1 MNERVAQ
8 RFGAL
13 RQVNGGAAPSA
24 AEKPAVIG
32 GAPVRDEFLVFGQPL
47 IEEEAIAEVVDTLR
61 SGWIGTGPK
70 TRRLEELFADFM
82 GMGHACALSSCTA
95 GLQLGLEVLDIGP
108 GDEVITTPMTF
119 AATGNVIVH
128 CGATP
133 VFADIDRE
141 SLLIDVDDLERR
153 ITPRTRA
160 LMPVHMAGR
169 PCDMWRLRA
178 IADEHGLPIIADSA
192 HAIEALYHGRP
203 VASLAEISVNS
214 FYVTK
219 TMTTIEGGMLL
230 TENPEWAERVEILR
244 NHGLSRD
251 AWKRYTVHGFQPY
264 EVVEAGYKHNM
275 TDVQAALGLHQLTR
289 LEDNLAVR
297 ESHWQAY
304 RDGLG
309 DLDCIGLPAED
320 PEPTNRHARHLFTIL
335 LDLERLSL
343 RRDDF
348 AAAMHAENIG
358 TGIHFSALHLHPFY
372 RERFG
377 FSKGDYP
384 NAEWV
389 GERTLSLP
397 MSAKL
402 TTDDVQDVIRAVRKV
417 ATVFRAES

>member
-1 MNERVAQ
+1 MNEASGARRFSTVHRLDAVAEVATDQ
-8 RFGAL
+8 
-13 RQVNGGAAPSA
+13 
-24 AEKPAVIG
+24 PAVTG
-32 GAPVRDEFLVFGQPL
+32 GTPVRDEFLVFGQPL
-47 IEEEAIAEVVDTLR
+47 IEEEAIAEVVETLR

-95 GLQLGLEVLDIGP
+95 GLQLGLEVLGVGP

-141 SLLIDVDDLERR
+141 SLLIDPDDLERR

-169 PCDMWRLRA
+169 PCDMWRLRE

-192 HAIEALYHGRP
+192 HAIETLYHGRP

-230 TENPEWAERVEILR
+230 TENPEWAERVDLLR

-264 EVVEAGYKHNM
+264 EVIYAGYKHNM
-275 TDVQAALGLHQLTR
+275 TDVQAALGLHQMTR
-289 LEDNLAVR
+289 IEDNLAVR
-297 ESHWQAY
+297 ERHWQAY

-335 LDLERLSL
+335 LDLDRLSL
-343 RRDDF
+343 SRDDF
-348 AAAMHAENIG
+348 AAAMHAENVG
-358 TGIHFSALHLHPFY
+358 TGIHFSALHLNRFY

-377 FSKGDYP
+377 FAEGDYP

-402 TTDDVQDVIRAVRKV
+402 TDADVQDVIRAVRRV
-417 ATVFRAES
+417 ATAFRTES

>member
-1 MNERVAQ
+1 MSEVSGAR
-8 RFGAL
+8 RFGVV
-13 RQVNGGAAPSA
+13 RQLNSRTSVTT
-24 AEKPAVIG
+24 EQPAVTG
-32 GAPVRDEFLVFGQPL
+32 GAPVREQFLVFGQPL
-47 IEEEAIAEVVDTLR
+47 IEEEAIAAVVETLR

-95 GLQLGLEVLDIGP
+95 GLQLALEVLGVGP

-141 SLLIDVDDLERR
+141 SLLIDVDDVERR

-169 PCDMWRLRA
+169 PCDMRRLRA
-178 IADEHGLPIIADSA
+178 IADEHELPIVADSA

-219 TMTTIEGGMLL
+219 NLTTIEGGMLL
-230 TENPEWAERVEILR
+230 TENGEWAERVEVLR

-275 TDVQAALGLHQLTR
+275 TDVQAALGLHQMTR
-289 LEDNLAVR
+289 IEDNLAVR
-297 ESHWQAY
+297 ERHWEAY
-304 RDGLG
+304 LDGLG
-309 DLDCIGLPAED
+309 DLDVLGLPAED

-335 LDLERLSL
+335 LDLERLSVG
-343 RRDDF
+343 RDDF
-348 AAAMHAENIG
+348 AAAMHAENVG

-377 FSKGDYP
+377 FEKGDYP

-397 MSAKL
+397 LSAKL
-402 TTDDVQDVIRAVRKV
+402 TDDDVQDVIRAVRKI
-417 ATVFRAES
+417 ATAFRTEH

>member
-1 MNERVAQ
+1 MNEGVAQ

-13 RQVNGGAAPSA
+13 RQVNGASRSTS
-24 AEKPAVIG
+24 EEPAVIG
-32 GAPVRDEFLVFGQPL
+32 GTAVRDEFLVFGEPL
-47 IEEEAIAEVVDTLR
+47 ISEEMIAEVVNTLR

-70 TRRLEELFADFM
+70 TRELEERFADFT

-95 GLQLGLEVLDIGP
+95 GLQLALEILGIGA

-128 CGATP
+128 TGAMP
-133 VFADIDRE
+133 VFADIDPE
-141 SLLIDVDDLERR
+141 SLLIDIDDLERR

-169 PCDMWRLRA
+169 PCEMGRLRE
-178 IADEHGLPIIADSA
+178 IADAHGLPIVADCA
-192 HAIEALYHGRP
+192 HAIETHYHGRP
-203 VASLAEISVNS
+203 VASLAEFSVHS

-219 TMTTIEGGMLL
+219 SMTTIEGGMLL
-230 TENPEWAERVEILR
+230 TENAEWAERVDILR

-264 EVVEAGYKHNM
+264 EVIHAGYKFNM
-275 TDVQAALGLHQLTR
+275 TDVQASLGLHQMNG
-289 LEDNLAVR
+289 LEDNLAAR
-297 ESHWQAY
+297 EAHWRTY
-304 RDGLG
+304 CDGLA
-309 DLDCIGLPAED
+309 DLDCIQLPAED

-343 RRDDF
+343 GRDDF
-348 AAAMHAENIG
+348 AAALHAENIG
-358 TGIHFSALHLHPFY
+358 AGIHFSALHLHKFY

-377 FSKGDYP
+377 FSEGDYP
-384 NAEWV
+384 HAEWV

-402 TTDDVQDVIRAVRKV
+402 TDADVQDVIRAVRKI
-417 ATVFRAES
+417 ATAFRAGG

>member
-1 MNERVAQ
+1 MNEPALGR
-8 RFGAL
+8 RFEAARQANGSAPHAL
-13 RQVNGGAAPSA
+13 Q
-24 AEKPAVIG
+24 KPAVIG
-32 GAPVRDEFLVFGQPL
+32 GAPVRDEFLVFGAPL
-47 IEEEAIAEVVDTLR
+47 IDEEAIAEVVETLR
-61 SGWIGTGPK
+61 SGWIGTGPR
-70 TRRLEELFADFM
+70 TRRLEQLFADFM

-95 GLQLGLEVLDIGP
+95 GLELGLEVLGVGP

-128 CGATP
+128 RGATP

-178 IADEHGLPIIADSA
+178 IADEHGLPIVADSA

-264 EVVEAGYKHNM
+264 EVVEAGHKHNM
-275 TDVQAALGLHQLTR
+275 TDVQAALGLHQMTR

-297 ESHWQAY
+297 ERHWQAY

-309 DLDCIGLPAED
+309 DLDCVALPAED
-320 PEPTNRHARHLFTIL
+320 PEPTNRHARHLFTVL
-335 LDLERLSL
+335 LDLDRLSL
-343 RRDDF
+343 GRDDF

-358 TGIHFSALHLHPFY
+358 TGIHFSALHLHRFY

-377 FSKGDYP
+377 FAEGDYP

-397 MSAKL
+397 LSAKL
-402 TTDDVQDVIRAVRKV
+402 TDADVQHVIHAVRKV
-417 ATVFRAES
+417 ARAFRAE

>member
-1 MNERVAQ
+1 MNEVSGAR
-8 RFGAL
+8 RFD
-13 RQVNGGAAPSA
+13 APRRLDA
-24 AEKPAVIG
+24 VTAVTTQQPAVTG
-32 GAPVRDEFLVFGQPL
+32 GAPVRDEFLVFGAPL
-47 IEEEAIAEVVDTLR
+47 IEEEAIAEVVETLR

-128 CGATP
+128 TGATP

-141 SLLIDVDDLERR
+141 SLLIDPDDVERR

-192 HAIEALYHGRP
+192 HAIESLYHGRP
-203 VASLAEISVNS
+203 VASLADISVNS

-264 EVVEAGYKHNM
+264 EVIEAGYKHNM
-275 TDVQAALGLHQLTR
+275 TDVQAALGLHQMTR
-289 LEDNLAVR
+289 IEDNLAVR
-297 ESHWQAY
+297 ERHWQAY
-304 RDGLG
+304 RDELD
-309 DLDCIGLPAED
+309 DLDCITLPAED

-335 LDLERLSL
+335 LDLDRLSL
-343 RRDDF
+343 GRDDF

-358 TGIHFSALHLHPFY
+358 TGIHFSALHLNRFY

-377 FSKGDYP
+377 FAEGDLP

-402 TTDDVQDVIRAVRKV
+402 TDADVQDVIAAVRKV
-417 ATVFRAES
+417 ATAFAQR